1 MIGFFLWFFISC
13 SFQPRCNYIFFFSLF
28 LILFFLYI
36 LLLGFLFL
44 FKCNIFIS
52 GVSREVWCGVA
63 WSGVAL
69 LYAFRVIFI
78 IIVTWDMG
86 IYGNQEWEMGEL
98 EKLSTPLCRRPF
110 YGLLLIYYLFLYFYI
125 FFFFYFLLFYIRF
138 YS

>member
-1 MIGFFLWFFISC
+1 M
-13 SFQPRCNYIFFFSLF
+13 
-28 LILFFLYI
+28 
-36 LLLGFLFL
+36 
-44 FKCNIFIS
+44 
-52 GVSREVWCGVA
+52 
-63 WSGVAL
+63 AL

-125 FFFFYFLLFYIRF
+125 FFFFTFYSFIFDSTAREITGMVWVFFFFFFFLL
-138 YS
+138 